1 MKLVKNYI
9 LNIYIAIFIS
19 IIIRFLLINSYGDTK
34 LDHEWEVLFYN
45 LKNFGIL
52 AYKTFDGKPI
62 PSVYMPPLYI
72 YYIYLVDFI
81 KPDNLNLVRT
91 LILTQIFLS
100 GISIFIF
107 YKINLIFFKKKIS
120 LISAYIFSLFPLFI
134 YSSLQ
139 VSSICIQIL
148 LNLIFLYLV
157 LKIINQRISS
167 KYLILLSIFSGFSI
181 LLRGEFVLIFIFTI
195 FFLILIKK
203 ISVKKFI
210 LILVVTTLTIS
221 PYLIRNY
228 IIFEK
233 ITITKSFGYNLWKGN
248 NIDATVE
255 GSESDRAFND
265 KNIKAKINKIEK
277 NLNYDFNYDQI
288 FLETA
293 LSYIHEDPTLFL
305 SRFVK
310 KFFAFTFFNF
320 NSKYPNYYHF
330 LNILPILG
338 LSLIF
343 FASVIFS
350 FQKTNE
356 YRYLFLN
363 LLVTI
368 LIFSFFFILPRYK
381 LIILPTQLILINFF
395 LEKVS
400 TKMLK

>member
-310 KFFAFTFFNF
+310 KFLHL
-320 NSKYPNYYHF
+320 HF
-330 LNILPILG
+330 LILTQ
-338 LSLIF
+338 S
-343 FASVIFS
+343 
-350 FQKTNE
+350 
-356 YRYLFLN
+356 
-363 LLVTI
+363 I
-368 LIFSFFFILPRYK
+368 LIITIFKYITYIRLKFDFFCKCNFFFSK
-381 LIILPTQLILINFF
+381 N
-395 LEKVS
+395 K
-400 TKMLK
+400 

>member
-203 ISVKKFI
+203 F
-210 LILVVTTLTIS
+210 
-221 PYLIRNY
+221 R
-228 IIFEK
+228 
-233 ITITKSFGYNLWKGN
+233 
-248 NIDATVE
+248 
-255 GSESDRAFND
+255 
-265 KNIKAKINKIEK
+265 
-277 NLNYDFNYDQI
+277 
-288 FLETA
+288 
-293 LSYIHEDPTLFL
+293 
-305 SRFVK
+305 
-310 KFFAFTFFNF
+310 
-320 NSKYPNYYHF
+320 
-330 LNILPILG
+330 
-338 LSLIF
+338 
-343 FASVIFS
+343 
-350 FQKTNE
+350 
-356 YRYLFLN
+356 
-363 LLVTI
+363 
-368 LIFSFFFILPRYK
+368 
-381 LIILPTQLILINFF
+381 
-395 LEKVS
+395 
-400 TKMLK
+400 